1 MNTQWESPWGHATGV
16 IRSFGQQSNTLTID
30 HGPFKGG
37 IEMGAMTMRYD
48 VSEGVDVSAF
58 TENAEVAFMVKHG
71 SDGSYRLM
79 ALCNI
84 KTDGANCLDDN
95 IEQVKSHRR
104 HSSRCYRQD
113 FAAAPASFGAPLV
126 LHHIDVAMSRSKHF
140 YVRKAHR
147 WISVFVGVQ
156 LLMWTA
162 SGLYFSWTD
171 IDEIHGDQFLSPAL
185 QPLRF
190 EL

>member
-1 MNTQWESPWGHATGV
+1 MKDIKPIVINLLIIALAGCGGAEEPASSQVVDVQTSSGMAKQMMDHGEHAMGESMGHATGV
-16 IRSFGQQSNTLTID
+16 IRSFGEQSNTLTID

-95 IEQVKSHRR
+95 IDK
-104 HSSRCYRQD
+104 
-113 FAAAPASFGAPLV
+113 
-126 LHHIDVAMSRSKHF
+126 
-140 YVRKAHR
+140 
-147 WISVFVGVQ
+147 
-156 LLMWTA
+156 
-162 SGLYFSWTD
+162 
-171 IDEIHGDQFLSPAL
+171 
-185 QPLRF
+185 
-190 EL
+190 